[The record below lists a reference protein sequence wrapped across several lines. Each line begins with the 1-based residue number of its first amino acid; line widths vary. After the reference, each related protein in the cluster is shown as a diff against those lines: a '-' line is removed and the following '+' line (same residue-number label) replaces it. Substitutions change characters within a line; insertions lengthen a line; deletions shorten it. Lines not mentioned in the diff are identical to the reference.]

1 MKKYLLMLL
10 VAIIAFIPGAAMA
23 KDKGQSKITFTEKSH
38 NFGII
43 KEDGGPVSYEFQFVN
58 DGDGNLIVY
67 EATAQCGCTKPEYP
81 KSPVAPGKK
90 GKIKV
95 TYNPIGRPG
104 PFEKTVT
111 VKTNAKGGKA
121 RLKISGNVTPKGK

>member
-1 MKKYLLMLL
+1 MRKYLFLL
-10 VAIIAFIPGAAMA
+10 IAVLALVPAVAMA
-23 KDKGQSKITFTEKSH
+23 KEKTQAKISFTEKSH
-38 NFGII
+38 NFGTV
-43 KEDGGPVSYEFQFVN
+43 KEEGGPVSYEFQFVN

-81 KSPVAPGKK
+81 KNPVAPGKK
-90 GKIKV
+90 GVIKV

-111 VKTNAKGGKA
+111 VKTNAKGGKS
-121 RLKISGNVTPKGK
+121 RLKISGNVMPKAK

>member
-10 VAIIAFIPGAAMA
+10 VAIIALIPGAAMA

-67 EATAQCGCTKPEYP
+67 EATAQCGC
-81 KSPVAPGKK
+81 KK
-90 GKIKV
+90 
-95 TYNPIGRPG
+95 RM
-104 PFEKTVT
+104 
-111 VKTNAKGGKA
+111 
-121 RLKISGNVTPKGK
+121 ISA

>member
-10 VAIIAFIPGAAMA
+10 VAIIALIPGAAMA

-104 PFEKTVT
+104 PFEKTVI